1 MHHLLDPDNQ
11 FYSRQSITRLDAEL
25 VRDRFLAATGRLNPQ
40 QFGAP
45 APITEDDAG
54 QVVIDDNET
63 RRSMY
68 IKVRRSQ
75 PVAMLQSFDAPV
87 MEVNCERRPVST
99 VATQA
104 LMLMNSGS
112 ILNHAA
118 KLAERCRSEAT
129 PIPDDQL
136 ASLPDRKSVV

>member
-1 MHHLLDPDNQ
+1 ML
-11 FYSRQSITRLDAEL
+11 RR
-25 VRDRFLAATGRLNPQ
+25 
-40 QFGAP
+40 
-45 APITEDDAG
+45 PITEDDAG
-54 QVVIDDNET
+54 QIVIDDNET

-75 PVAMLQSFDAPV
+75 PVALLQSFDAPV

-118 KLAERCRSEAT
+118 KLAEPLSGRSYS
-129 PIPDDQL
+129 D
-136 ASLPDRKSVV
+136 SG